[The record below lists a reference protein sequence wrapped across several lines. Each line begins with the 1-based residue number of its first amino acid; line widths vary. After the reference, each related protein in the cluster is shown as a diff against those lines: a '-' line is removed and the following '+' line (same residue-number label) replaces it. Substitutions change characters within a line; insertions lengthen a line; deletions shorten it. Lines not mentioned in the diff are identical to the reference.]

1 VGAKHDSAV
10 EAEDQVLAVRLNSLE
25 HVAVDPLGNA
35 CGASSR
41 MERLGGDP
49 LADEHLEALRGTVD
63 RVPFGHGRTVTAGT
77 VTR

>member
-1 VGAKHDSAV
+1 
-10 EAEDQVLAVRLNSLE
+10 
-25 HVAVDPLGNA
+25 
-35 CGASSR
+35 

-49 LADEHLEALRGTVD
+49 LADEHLEALCGTVD